1 MLRPSLGQIA
11 TWKWVRKRDGFRH
24 LPTAQHIV
32 TMAEQAMERIQ
43 RQIAEDAEM
52 REKAGKPET
61 GQLFFYVGA

>member
-1 MLRPSLGQIA
+1 
-11 TWKWVRKRDGFRH
+11 
-24 LPTAQHIV
+24 
-32 TMAEQAMERIQ
+32 MAEQAMERIQ